1 MQHSIDSFIICG
13 GVCSS
18 EDAVCKKSRFLSLRW
33 SSRIVGLVCCQP
45 KASVFYLF
53 ILFIYFF
60 EKPRVRN
67 ETQKSTFLTNSTFER
82 WLVDKQQ
89 TTDPAQYAWLHR
101 VQFSATRIL
110 IRHGKLLD
118 HIQFIWNYK
127 LYFCSYCI
135 SSRCSDFIKS
145 CFTLQKMLL
154 SGK

>member
-1 MQHSIDSFIICG
+1 MVVFAPLKMLFVRKVDFWVSGEALGLLDWSAVSPKRQFFI
-13 GVCSS
+13 
-18 EDAVCKKSRFLSLRW
+18 
-33 SSRIVGLVCCQP
+33 
-45 KASVFYLF
+45 YLF
-53 ILFIYFF
+53 IYFFFF